1 MRTICC
7 MCQRVKHQDDW
18 LEAALKGQEPLSHG
32 FCPECYEKTMHWV
45 GLRFAKPEVKK
56 KAIKNK

>member
-1 MRTICC
+1 